1 MENAISRSQGI
12 ELLVQ
17 KCRNEF
23 RCPENMDFYTSDDY
37 KEAERKFIKF
47 CLYGDQKT

>member
-1 MENAISRSQGI
+1 MDNVVSRSRGI

-23 RCPENMDFYTSDDY
+23 RRPENMDFYTSDDY

-47 CLYGDQKT
+47 CLYGHQET